1 MIYLILAIICS
12 SIISI
17 VMKISKNHVNNKMM
31 MFFTNYVICSIC
43 SLFFIGNI
51 KEIPN
56 NEFIFPILFGILT
69 GFGYLGCF
77 LLLELNIRKN
87 GVVLSSTF
95 SKLGLIVPIFI
106 AIVFYHEVP
115 SPLKIIGIILALVA
129 IIIMNVELRKND
141 IESKSFNIMNLLLIL
156 LLVFGGLTDAS
167 STIFEHI
174 ALFELKGLFLSI
186 IFISALVISLIIL
199 IIEHKK
205 VSYKD
210 VLFGIFIGI
219 PNYFSSYFLINS
231 LKTLNAVVVYPT
243 YSVSTIVII
252 TIVGIL
258 FFKEKLK
265 IKEIIGIIIIIASII
280 LLNI

>member
-17 VMKISKNHVNNKMM
+17 VMKTSKNHVNNKMM

-51 KEIPN
+51 EGIPN
-56 NEFIFPILFGILT
+56 NEFIFPIWFGILT

-129 IIIMNVELRKND
+129 IIIMNVELKKND
-141 IESKSFNIMNLLLIL
+141 IESKSFNLMNLLLIL
-156 LLVFGGLTDAS
+156 LLIFGGLTDAS
-167 STIFEHI
+167 STIFEHT

-186 IFISALVISLIIL
+186 IFISALFISLIIL

-243 YSVSTIVII
+243 YSVSAIVII
-252 TIVGIL
+252 TIVGLL

-265 IKEIIGIIIIIASII
+265 IKEIIGMIIIIASII
-280 LLNI
+280 LLNV